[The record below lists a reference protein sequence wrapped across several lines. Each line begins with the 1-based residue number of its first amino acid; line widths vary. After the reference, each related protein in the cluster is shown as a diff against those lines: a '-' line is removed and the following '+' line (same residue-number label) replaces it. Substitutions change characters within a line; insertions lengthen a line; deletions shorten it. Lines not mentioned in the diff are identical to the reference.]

1 MSDTV
6 RHYLAEHVPFFFFP
20 LSEGTRGIVDIQAVE
35 ERWMNQVVIVA
46 LFSWS
51 HSVAR
56 LEGEVD
62 VPASPSC
69 SGCSCRE

>member
-6 RHYLAEHVPFFFFP
+6 RHYLAKHVPFFF
-20 LSEGTRGIVDIQAVE
+20 LSEGTWGIVDMQAVE

-46 LFSWS
+46 LFNWS
-51 HSVAR
+51 HPVAR
-56 LEGEVD
+56 WEGEVD
-62 VPASPSC
+62 LLASPSC

>member
-1 MSDTV
+1 M
-6 RHYLAEHVPFFFFP
+6 
-20 LSEGTRGIVDIQAVE
+20 QAVE
-35 ERWMNQVVIVA
+35 ERWMNQVVIVV

-56 LEGEVD
+56 LEGGVD
-62 VPASPSC
+62 FPTSPSC